1 MKFLGTGPGT
11 GIVLRTGKH
20 KGRILIPVYT
30 TNNVSHLNGSQSSR
44 LIYSDDHGETWH
56 AGEAVNDNRQVGGQK
71 IHSSTMNNRNAQN
84 TESTVVQLNN
94 GDIKLFMRGLT
105 GDLQVA
111 TSKDGGATWEKE
123 IKRYPQV
130 KDVYVQMSAIH
141 TMHDGIEYVVL
152 SNAGGPE
159 RTNGLVHL
167 ARVEKNGELTWLK
180 HNLIQKGE
188 FAYNSLQDLGNG
200 EYGLFYEHRE
210 NGQNPYTLSYKKF
223 NWDFLSKD
231 LISPK
236 EVKVKKAVDRGK
248 GVVGL
253 EFDSEVLVN
262 QAPTLELTNG
272 KIATFI
278 TQYDSKTL
286 LFKVDKGAIGQK
298 ITGLASG
305 SIESIHNLPVNLTGA
320 SIPGGVNGGEGTVN
334 EVPEYKEKKSTK
346 KPATEKKQANKVLTN
361 HHNLPSTGSTTNV
374 PVLFLGIATI
384 ILGLLTMINK
394 RKQ

>member
-1 MKFLGTGPGT
+1 M
-11 GIVLRTGKH
+11 
-20 KGRILIPVYT
+20 
-30 TNNVSHLNGSQSSR
+30 
-44 LIYSDDHGETWH
+44 
-56 AGEAVNDNRQVGGQK
+56 
-71 IHSSTMNNRNAQN
+71 
-84 TESTVVQLNN
+84 
-94 GDIKLFMRGLT
+94 
-105 GDLQVA
+105 
-111 TSKDGGATWEKE
+111 
-123 IKRYPQV
+123 
-130 KDVYVQMSAIH
+130 
-141 TMHDGIEYVVL
+141 
-152 SNAGGPE
+152 
-159 RTNGLVHL
+159 
-167 ARVEKNGELTWLK
+167 
-180 HNLIQKGE
+180 
-188 FAYNSLQDLGNG
+188 
-200 EYGLFYEHRE
+200 
-210 NGQNPYTLSYKKF
+210 
-223 NWDFLSKD
+223 SKD

-305 SIESIHNLPVNLTGA
+305 RIESIHNLPVNLTGA
-320 SIPGGVNGGEGTVN
+320 SIPGGVNGDKGTVN

-374 PVLFLGIATI
+374 SVLFLGIATI

>member
-1 MKFLGTGPGT
+1 M
-11 GIVLRTGKH
+11 
-20 KGRILIPVYT
+20 
-30 TNNVSHLNGSQSSR
+30 
-44 LIYSDDHGETWH
+44 
-56 AGEAVNDNRQVGGQK
+56 
-71 IHSSTMNNRNAQN
+71 
-84 TESTVVQLNN
+84 
-94 GDIKLFMRGLT
+94 
-105 GDLQVA
+105 
-111 TSKDGGATWEKE
+111 
-123 IKRYPQV
+123 
-130 KDVYVQMSAIH
+130 
-141 TMHDGIEYVVL
+141 
-152 SNAGGPE
+152 
-159 RTNGLVHL
+159 
-167 ARVEKNGELTWLK
+167 
-180 HNLIQKGE
+180 
-188 FAYNSLQDLGNG
+188 
-200 EYGLFYEHRE
+200 
-210 NGQNPYTLSYKKF
+210 
-223 NWDFLSKD
+223 SKD

-262 QAPTLELTNG
+262 QAPTLKLTNG

-334 EVPEYKEKKSTK
+334 EVPEYKEKKS
-346 KPATEKKQANKVLTN
+346 ATEKKQTNKVLTN